1 MMQLNYLAFAVPLF
15 TGFMLLEYAV
25 AVKKEK
31 SQLFSFDEAVAN
43 VNVGIAERLSDL
55 FTTGLFYYFFA
66 WIHTHFAL
74 FDIKPNWFTWIALFL
89 FTDLL
94 WYWYHRFGHEVNLF
108 WSLHVVH
115 HQSDDFN
122 YTVAA
127 RITVLQSAARS
138 LFWAF
143 LPLLGFPP
151 QMITT
156 LLLIHGAYPF
166 FTHTQLIG
174 KLGWLEYVFVTP
186 SHHRVHHSSNPQY
199 LDKNYGDVL
208 IIWDKLF
215 GTFAK
220 EEEQPTYGLTKPL
233 NSHSFL
239 WQHFH
244 FIMEILVSFKRAA
257 TIKGKWRSVF
267 GKPDDI
273 DPRIRSGLERKF
285 SRKEYELSQTKA
297 LRNYIKLQTIVSL
310 LLLFVVILLE
320 HYLSSLQLTTA
331 AFFIILSVITTGALL
346 EQRRWIVFLEYAR
359 IGLAGIF
366 IYLCY
371 PSYSI
376 SVLIFLLLT
385 VLLLFCKTISERY
398 NGYLYASVRS

>member
-1 MMQLNYLAFAVPLF
+1 MQLNLLAFAVPLF
-15 TGFMLLEYAV
+15 TGFMLLEYKMAL
-25 AVKKEK
+25 KKQK
-31 SQLFSFDEAVAN
+31 QQLFSFDEAVAN

-66 WIHTHFAL
+66 WIYQHFAL

-94 WYWYHRFGHEVNLF
+94 WYWYHRFGHEVNIF
-108 WSLHVVH
+108 WGFHVVH

-127 RITVLQSAARS
+127 RITVLQSTARS
-138 LFWAF
+138 LFWSF

-151 QMITT
+151 EMITT

-199 LDKNYGDVL
+199 LDKNYSDVL
-208 IIWDKLF
+208 IIWDKFF

-220 EEEQPTYGLTKPL
+220 EEEKPKYGLTKPL

-257 TIKGKWRSVF
+257 TIKG
-267 GKPDDI
+267 
-273 DPRIRSGLERKF
+273 
-285 SRKEYELSQTKA
+285 
-297 LRNYIKLQTIVSL
+297 
-310 LLLFVVILLE
+310 
-320 HYLSSLQLTTA
+320 
-331 AFFIILSVITTGALL
+331 
-346 EQRRWIVFLEYAR
+346 
-359 IGLAGIF
+359 
-366 IYLCY
+366 
-371 PSYSI
+371 
-376 SVLIFLLLT
+376 
-385 VLLLFCKTISERY
+385 
-398 NGYLYASVRS
+398 